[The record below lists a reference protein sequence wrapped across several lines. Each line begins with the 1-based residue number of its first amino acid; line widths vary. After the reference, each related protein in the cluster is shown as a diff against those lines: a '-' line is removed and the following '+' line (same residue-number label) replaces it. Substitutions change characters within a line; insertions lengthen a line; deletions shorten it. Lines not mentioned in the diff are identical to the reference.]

1 MDDVE
6 RICDRMLMIHKGQ
19 VIAQGRIEDLK
30 AIDREIEISVWGG
43 ASKIE
48 QKLKD
53 MGQSVRRTGRIM
65 RITRVDESTYGTI
78 IEAAAETGVQIR
90 KMEDYEPSLED
101 LFIVIMDRLG
111 YSVKS
116 SQDLLD
122 GPTPAMDEAATK
134 GRQIA

>member
-1 MDDVE
+1 
-6 RICDRMLMIHKGQ
+6 
-19 VIAQGRIEDLK
+19 
-30 AIDREIEISVWGG
+30 VWGG
-43 ASKIE
+43 ASKLE

-65 RITRVDESTYGTI
+65 RITRLDESTYGTI
-78 IEAAAETGVQIR
+78 LQAAAQTECQIR

-116 SQDLLD
+116 SKDLLTKSL
-122 GPTPAMDEAATK
+122 TPAMDHAALE
-134 GRQIA
+134 GRKVA